1 MTDEKLHM
9 AFEAAFAKANSEEQ
23 SKVPMELQLHLYACY
38 KRVINEPFVSNR
50 SFETN
55 DLRSGFKMNALI
67 QVQQIS
73 KKEAKERYIKIIEN
87 LYPKPWK

>member
-1 MTDEKLHM
+1 MTDLELDKR
-9 AFEAAFAKANSEEQ
+9 FDAAFNKANSEEQ
-23 SKVPMELQLHLYACY
+23 SEVPMELQLHLYAYY
-38 KRVINEPFVSNR
+38 KRVIDESHVGNR

-73 KKEAKERYIKIIEN
+73 KKEAKKRYIRIIED
-87 LYPKPWK
+87 LYPKPW

>member
-1 MTDEKLHM
+1 MTDEELDI
-9 AFEAAFAKANSEEQ
+9 AFKAAFAKASEEEQ
-23 SKVPMELQLHLYACY
+23 SEVPMELQLHLYAYY
-38 KRVINEPFVSNR
+38 KRVINEPYVSNR

-73 KKEAKERYIKIIEN
+73 KNEAKRRYIEIIEK
-87 LYPKPWK
+87 LYPKPW